1 MRITGLSG
9 FDTETMVQELM
20 KAERMPLDSLY
31 QKRTLVEWRRDAYR
45 EVINRL
51 RGLKSSFF
59 DIVNRSSYILS
70 TNAVKVMSARTGSD
84 KYLDVS
90 ASSDAQA
97 GSYHIRVIRVA
108 TGDTAVSKDPVSRM
122 ITGTVSDD
130 LNLAGKSIL
139 VDLDGVSREI
149 ALEDYSLDEGSE
161 NFIAARLQASL
172 DSAFGAGKLVV
183 GFESGKLTIGTAGG
197 ATRVAVGNPD
207 SGAES
212 GLEALGLNPG
222 DSNRINVSDTL
233 EKLQDRLNLPL
244 EFNENGE
251 VRFSINR
258 KLITA
263 KMTDTLSQV
272 LDRINNTPEA
282 NVTIK
287 YDELSDKLTLASR
300 ELGQGDHL
308 IVEDISGNFLAA
320 LGLSDDRAQRIE
332 GEDARVII
340 NNKELVRSSN
350 QFTINGVTYSLKA
363 AHPEDSDGEEVTVD
377 LDVDKAYENI
387 KAFIDKYNELIDYLN
402 GKLVEKYDR
411 NFPPLTEA
419 QKREMKDSDIENW
432 EKKAK
437 TGLLRNDDIIYRMV
451 NAMRTAMYEPVEGV
465 SLTMKDI
472 GIGTTSYLDGG
483 RLTIDEAKLREAL
496 RNNPDEVAKLL
507 NGVDPDNK
515 TYSRTATAEQRKSRY
530 SKSGIFQRISD
541 ILEDNISIYRDSNGN
556 KGTLLE
562 KAGIEGDITFN
573 DNLLNDELKNYD
585 KRISALTEKLIAK
598 EEYYYRQFTALER
611 YLAQMNAQSAWLMTQ
626 FGQNR

>member
-1 MRITGLSG
+1 M
-9 FDTETMVQELM
+9 E
-20 KAERMPLDSLY
+20 
-31 QKRTLVEWRRDAYR
+31 
-45 EVINRL
+45 
-51 RGLKSSFF
+51 
-59 DIVNRSSYILS
+59 
-70 TNAVKVMSARTGSD
+70 
-84 KYLDVS
+84 
-90 ASSDAQA
+90 
-97 GSYHIRVIRVA
+97 
-108 TGDTAVSKDPVSRM
+108 
-122 ITGTVSDD
+122 
-130 LNLAGKSIL
+130 
-139 VDLDGVSREI
+139 
-149 ALEDYSLDEGSE
+149 
-161 NFIAARLQASL
+161 
-172 DSAFGAGKLVV
+172 
-183 GFESGKLTIGTAGG
+183 
-197 ATRVAVGNPD
+197 
-207 SGAES
+207 
-212 GLEALGLNPG
+212 
-222 DSNRINVSDTL
+222 
-233 EKLQDRLNLPL
+233 
-244 EFNENGE
+244 
-251 VRFSINR
+251 
-258 KLITA
+258 
-263 KMTDTLSQV
+263 
-272 LDRINNTPEA
+272 
-282 NVTIK
+282 
-287 YDELSDKLTLASR
+287 
-300 ELGQGDHL
+300 
-308 IVEDISGNFLAA
+308 
-320 LGLSDDRAQRIE
+320 
-332 GEDARVII
+332 
-340 NNKELVRSSN
+340 
-350 QFTINGVTYSLKA
+350 
-363 AHPEDSDGEEVTVD
+363 

-387 KAFIDKYNELIDYLN
+387 KSFIDKYNELIDYLN
-402 GKLVEKYDR
+402 GKLNEKYDR